1 MTWRWRGLM
10 KKEWMLMRLQMVVFL
25 LTALLICFFS
35 LTPVL
40 GGRFDFQHID
50 PDGLYKML
58 LTIHLFSGPLLL
70 LSSLESERKR
80 PDVWLHSPAPMW
92 KIVGVKVI
100 MPLLAATASMICVS
114 LLTGIAY
121 FLGTTETVSVMSA
134 ILFAGKAI
142 VIADVN
148 VVFNTVAVLF
158 TWGLFVY
165 LQGLFGKFAGF
176 IVMIPILFMAFVWG
190 VLTGVF
196 LQDYIVTITGFAVI
210 GLFSILFFSGGTWL
224 LEKKVRF

>member
-10 KKEWMLMRLQMVVFL
+10 KKEWVLMRLQMAVFL

-35 LTPVL
+35 VTPVL

-50 PDGLYKML
+50 PDRLYKML

-92 KIVGVKVI
+92 KIIGVKVI
-100 MPLLAATASMICVS
+100 MALLTATVSMICVS
-114 LLTGIAY
+114 LMIGIAY
-121 FLGTTETVSVMSA
+121 FLGATESVSLEAA

-148 VVFNTVAVLF
+148 VVFNTVVVLF